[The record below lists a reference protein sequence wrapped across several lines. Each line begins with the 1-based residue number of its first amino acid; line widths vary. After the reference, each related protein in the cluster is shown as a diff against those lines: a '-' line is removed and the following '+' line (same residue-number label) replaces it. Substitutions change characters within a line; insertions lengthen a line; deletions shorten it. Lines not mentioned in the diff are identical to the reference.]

1 MHINNNNKKT
11 TYSLENKYFQSLKVY
26 FHKFAHRFVNRRC
39 NVMLR
44 VRYCF
49 ARSGPSP
56 VSPVCVVF
64 PRSCAKPLP
73 AYLRSLL
80 FSLRAETP
88 SLWTNTF
95 RKTSAPPQ
103 NHFYHWPRQ
112 YTLTKG
118 LKRPGPH
125 ASRGHRECKARSERA
140 RVQTP
145 LKLLFKLKVV
155 I

>member
-1 MHINNNNKKT
+1 
-11 TYSLENKYFQSLKVY
+11 
-26 FHKFAHRFVNRRC
+26 
-39 NVMLR
+39 MLR

-155 I
+155 IEAMIMFPPHLGFASRDTCTFHNKNQI